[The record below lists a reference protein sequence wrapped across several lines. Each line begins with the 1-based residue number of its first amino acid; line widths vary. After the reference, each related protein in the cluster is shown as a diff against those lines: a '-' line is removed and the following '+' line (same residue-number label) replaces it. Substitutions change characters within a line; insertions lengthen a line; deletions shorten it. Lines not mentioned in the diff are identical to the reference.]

1 VTWIVE
7 DWGTTLGTA
16 GTLGWTKSTG
26 GGWNAG
32 AGYWEV
38 RASGS
43 RYGIFPSFATLKG
56 CFGQTS
62 QGGFRAGTGTLTGS
76 QWHIGSASEQA
87 SGDYDYLLTQ
97 IAAYQGTEIYFGGGC
112 VFNGAQN
119 LFQFRTLKRIGTA
132 GTFVQIAQVDI
143 ANAGAAPTNT
153 IRFDIT
159 HDGGGSWSGTVTNLV
174 TGSSGTYSYGFG
186 TAYHPN
192 TLDALTVGISAYT
205 AGYYIFSNAFEY
217 VPPPPVESILQF
229 VGTWAT
235 GGSGTYSW
243 GADVIGY
250 PGDVQDRAYGPA
262 DSTGWAST
270 VGITLDD
277 KAGAWGSF
285 AGTSTLPYE
294 GTWILQRYW
303 SGLGTGA
310 ATGSWVTL
318 LTGFVDPDGVT
329 YDYQR
334 KTAKLTLQ
342 STIARAAQSIALLD
356 GTAVSVRGLD
366 VPCRQRL
373 LGTIAAV
380 DPDTGTV
387 RIGNVAFSPWE
398 AETGCLLW
406 GTSGISSQSIKI
418 GSSIT
423 ALGAVI
429 PGGTGTVVLEGDIP
443 PWMTVGAPA
452 WITQAWPNYTARSG
466 GYHPWTYVKSI
477 IDGMPGL
484 TWPADDMAI
493 FTKQSGY
500 SDISPNDRLY
510 GGEKLTT
517 ALSGIMRAIN
527 GFYSVDPS
535 GNFRARCLLPTVS
548 VSGTVDFNAAYD
560 SDWQMSYEPA
570 YSRIE
575 MDCSYNVAAGSFTEH
590 VSVGGTQPWGE
601 VRDVESRWV
610 GSGIEAQAI
619 AGRLYRNAYLPRPS
633 LTLRLAGSRWAD
645 YLPGNLYAVHNL
657 PASVSSLLTGTQMLL
672 YSRTYS
678 YADDLTA
685 FELVNLPGGN
695 YAVWDGTPADYWE
708 GSGKVW
714 F

>member
-1 VTWIVE
+1 MAVFTE
-7 DWGTTLGTA
+7 DWGSTLGT
-16 GTLGWTKSTG
+16 TG
-26 GGWNAG
+26 N
-32 AGYWEV
+32 
-38 RASGS
+38 GS
-43 RYGIFPSFATLKG
+43 WGSYATP
-56 CFGQTS
+56 
-62 QGGFRAGTGTLTGS
+62 GFYREFTA
-76 QWHIGSASEQA
+76 A
-87 SGDYDYLLTQ
+87 DDYLLSSNFITSGLRSGLSFAVSHGIPNGSQ
-97 IAAYQGTEIYFGGGC
+97 YHVGSATGLYYDQYAFLYTKLAEYDGTGLWLSAGMTTSGRRMIFLTKPEST
-112 VFNGAQN
+112 VEW
-119 LFQFRTLKRIGTA
+119 TA
-132 GTFVQIAQVDI
+132 GTDFIDFAGEGGPLAFEVWTTYLGSGTWQGTITDSEPKTSVLTFA
-143 ANAGAAPTNT
+143 AGADYTPASLPALAIGGNT
-153 IRFDIT
+153 YYAYLR
-159 HDGGGSWSGTVTNLV
+159 VL
-174 TGSSGTYSYGFG
+174 SSEWG
-186 TAYHPN
+186 
-192 TLDALTVGISAYT
+192 YT
-205 AGYYIFSNAFEY
+205 AGVAVYD
-217 VPPPPVESILQF
+217 SILRF
-229 VGTWAT
+229 IGTWAT
-235 GGSGTYSW
+235 GSGTYEW
-243 GADVIGY
+243 GGEVLGE
-250 PGDVQDRAYGPA
+250 PGNVQDRAYGPGDTA
-262 DSTGWAST
+262 GWAST
-270 VGITLDD
+270 VSITLDNS
-277 KAGAWGSF
+277 AGQWGSF
-285 AGTSTLPYE
+285 AGTGQLPFE
-294 GTWILQRYW
+294 GVWNLRQYW
-303 SGLGTGA
+303 SGIGAGTA
-310 ATGSWVTL
+310 SGSWVDL
-318 LTGFVDPDGVT
+318 FTGYLEPDGVT
-329 YDYQR
+329 VDYGRGQV
-334 KTAKLTLQ
+334 KINLQ

-535 GNFRARCLLPTVS
+535 GNFRARCLLPTFS

-570 YSRIE
+570 YSGIE

-610 GSGIEAQAI
+610 GSGIEAQSI

-645 YLPGNLYAVHNL
+645 YLPGNIYAVHNL
-657 PASVSSLLTGTQMLL
+657 PAQVTSLLSGTQMIL
-672 YSRTYS
+672 YSRTYDW
-678 YADDLTA
+678 ADDLTA
-685 FELVNLPGGN
+685 FEFVAMPGGN